1 LLDGMMPEMD
11 GLATARHIQALGL
24 QPAPRLIMLSSA
36 STQDS
41 ALYQQAGICCHIAK
55 PVLQSELQETILQAL
70 GAPCLPPAGIPPAR
84 LQCDSQ
90 RCGCWWWKTMW
101 STSNWRSICCSAGAI
116 SHPGRRWPASTG
128 NLAREQFDLVLM
140 DMQMPVMGGLEA
152 TRRFR
157 QQEAPG
163 QHLPIIA
170 MTANALQGDR
180 EQCLAAGMDDYLS
193 KPVRAA
199 DLQQLLQRHAKS
211 APSSFDYQAAL
222 ASRMRKSSTSWRTV
236 SSTVFRVKCTACT
249 RP

>member
-70 GAPCLPPAGIPPAR
+70 GAPCLPPAGIPQPDCNATA
-84 LQCDSQ
+84 SA
-90 RCGCWWWKTMW
+90 
-101 STSNWRSICCSAGAI
+101 AGAGGGGQCGQPATGAQ
-116 SHPGRRWPASTG
+116 SAAALGPSATLAEDGRQALEC
-128 NLAREQFDLVLM
+128 LARQQFDLVLM

-163 QHLPIIA
+163 STCPSLP
-170 MTANALQGDR
+170 
-180 EQCLAAGMDDYLS
+180 
-193 KPVRAA
+193 
-199 DLQQLLQRHAKS
+199 
-211 APSSFDYQAAL
+211 
-222 ASRMRKSSTSWRTV
+222 
-236 SSTVFRVKCTACT
+236 
-249 RP
+249 